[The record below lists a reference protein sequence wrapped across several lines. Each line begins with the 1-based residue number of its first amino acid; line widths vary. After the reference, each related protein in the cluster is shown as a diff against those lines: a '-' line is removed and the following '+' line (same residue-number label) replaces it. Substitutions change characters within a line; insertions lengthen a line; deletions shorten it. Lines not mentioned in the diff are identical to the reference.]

1 MQGLELPN
9 HHVQHWRDALPVL
22 LNQLQPGAISLDC
35 GAWLLTCGELNE
47 LRKTMAGMGC
57 NLLEVSA
64 TNPETLVC
72 ASALGLSARL
82 SSDLI
87 GSQKPRDAPTTDSEL
102 LFHQGTLRSG
112 DHLQSDG
119 DILLFGDVNPGAL
132 ISADGDVMVWGRLRG
147 TAHAGQHGEKQARI
161 IALQLRPVQL
171 RIADVVARGPEDQ
184 PQTGLVEQARLQ
196 DGEIVI
202 EPAPA
207 QGFIGR

>member
-1 MQGLELPN
+1 
-9 HHVQHWRDALPVL
+9 
-22 LNQLQPGAISLDC
+22 
-35 GAWLLTCGELNE
+35 
-47 LRKTMAGMGC
+47 MAGMGC

-64 TNPETLVC
+64 TNPETLVS
-72 ASALGLSARL
+72 ANALGLSARL

-87 GSQKPRDAPTTDSEL
+87 GSQEPRDASTTDSEL
-102 LFHQGTLRSG
+102 LFHKGTLRSG

-119 DILLFGDVNPGAL
+119 DILLLGDVNPGAL

-207 QGFIGR
+207 HGFIGR